1 MKDLFPVLAFIVVLL
16 VLLAL
21 CAWVWQNNLPL
32 PIF

>member
-1 MKDLFPVLAFIVVLL
+1 MKDAWPILALIIVFL

-21 CAWVWQNNLPL
+21 CAWVWQHNLPL